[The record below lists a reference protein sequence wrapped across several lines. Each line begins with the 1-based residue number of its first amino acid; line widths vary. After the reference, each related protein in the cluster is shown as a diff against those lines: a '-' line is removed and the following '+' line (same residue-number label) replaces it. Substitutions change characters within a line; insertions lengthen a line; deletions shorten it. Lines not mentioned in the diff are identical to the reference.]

1 MIIFGLSVSIF
12 CLLYRKKTDFEKSI
26 VWLAL
31 LSFFRGSWTLIE
43 SNVYSFFFAR
53 LLLISQL
60 SYIVL
65 KISTVAFMEFVNLSF
80 HKGKSKTIK
89 VLIVLEYIDFWV
101 SVFCQYV
108 LGIDFAYTVY
118 ATHVI
123 LLVCGVY
130 TCISSILAFKKNV
143 SNDSIL
149 NKSSYAAHVLG
160 SLAIVIA
167 SFIDL
172 LRYNYFRSPDVA
184 RFSRW
189 GDFIYISL
197 VSITLFANFV
207 SLLKMGHNAE
217 QLKEAATIDPLTKLL
232 NRSSFER
239 DINSGT
245 QLQWISMGI
254 VMLDLNNLKH
264 FNDVHGHGMG
274 DYYIIISS
282 EIICDAFSKYGT
294 VYRIGGD
301 EFCVIVRDLSMENFI
316 SVRTN
321 IEEYM
326 SALKM
331 PSSDLHMGIS
341 AGYAEFNANI
351 DLNLRDTMKRAD
363 EYMYQR
369 KMELKKQNHRE

>member
-1 MIIFGLSVSIF
+1 MS
-12 CLLYRKKTDFEKSI
+12 
-26 VWLAL
+26 
-31 LSFFRGSWTLIE
+31 
-43 SNVYSFFFAR
+43 
-53 LLLISQL
+53 
-60 SYIVL
+60 
-65 KISTVAFMEFVNLSF
+65 
-80 HKGKSKTIK
+80 
-89 VLIVLEYIDFWV
+89 
-101 SVFCQYV
+101 
-108 LGIDFAYTVY
+108 
-118 ATHVI
+118 
-123 LLVCGVY
+123 
-130 TCISSILAFKKNV
+130 
-143 SNDSIL
+143 
-149 NKSSYAAHVLG
+149 
-160 SLAIVIA
+160 IVIA

-172 LRYNYFRSPDVA
+172 VRYNYFRSPDVA

-197 VSITLFANFV
+197 ISITMFANFV

-217 QLKEAATIDPLTKLL
+217 QLKEAASIDPLTKLL

-245 QLQWISMGI
+245 QLQWISMGV

-301 EFCVIVRDLSMENFI
+301 EFCVIVKDLSMENFI